1 MARNTIPNTPAGRTL
16 QTWLGAF
23 NSGNRAR
30 MESFLKAMAPG
41 LSLDVMMSIRTSTG
55 GFDLLAIERSAPLHI
70 WFLASAKNTSTR
82 IVGDFAVRGGMRP
95 TIDFFWLTPLPP
107 DGPPVVVT
115 LNPALRQRVIDG
127 VAADLTQFYVHP
139 AVAAQMI
146 AALRAHQEAGTYR
159 DFSDGFQF
167 ANRLTSDLRAVS
179 HDLHLRVMF
188 RPFNAPPPQ
197 RPTARQLAQMRE
209 QVERGNCGFE
219 KVEVLPGDIG
229 YVKFNAFQSPGICA
243 GTIEAAMAFVAH
255 TRALI
260 FDLRDN
266 RGGQAETV
274 AFIESYLF
282 DRPTR
287 LNDLRNRHTTTQ
299 FWTLP
304 LLPGKR
310 LSTQPVFVLT
320 SHRTFSGAEAFSYDL
335 KNLKRATIVGETTG
349 GGAHTVGG
357 HIVADYFLVWVP
369 VDEAINPI
377 THTNWE
383 GTGVL
388 PDVKVPA
395 AAALK
400 VAEQLAT
407 RDIQAAAGKSR
418 PIEVQEPP
426 RTTPSREAEAAV
438 RRLIAGWE
446 KGKPNYKDIGPGLE
460 EIAFN
465 RFGAL
470 KSLNVERVGRDGWH
484 VYSAK
489 FAHGRFQW
497 KISPLSSDGRIPG
510 KFFRPLTGK
519 DPRKPAP
526 R

>member
-1 MARNTIPNTPAGRTL
+1 MNTKLLARAVVFLFMGIGCARAQNTIPNTPAGRTL
-16 QTWLGAF
+16 RTWLGAF

-30 MESFLKAMAPG
+30 MEGVLKTMAPG
-41 LSLDVMMSIRTSTG
+41 QNLDGTMAVRASTG
-55 GFDLLAIERSAPLHI
+55 GIDLVAIEQSAPLHI
-70 WFLASAKNTSTR
+70 WFLARVKNTGTR
-82 IVGDFAVRGGMRP
+82 MFGDLGVKEGQPPMIEYLLFC
-95 TIDFFWLTPLPP
+95 PLPP
-107 DGPPVVVT
+107 GVPPVVVT
-115 LNPALRQRVIDG
+115 LDSALRQRVIDG
-127 VAADLTQFYVHP
+127 VAADLTEFYVHP
-139 AVAAQMI
+139 AVASRMV
-146 AALRAHQEAGTYR
+146 AALRAHQQAGTYR

-167 ANRLTSDLRAVS
+167 ANRLTSDLRTVS
-179 HDLHLRVMF
+179 HDLHLRIMF
-188 RPFNAPPPQ
+188 RPFKAPPPG

-209 QVERGNCGFE
+209 QVDGNCGFE
-219 KVEVLPGDIG
+219 RVEVLPGDIG
-229 YVKFNAFQSPGICA
+229 YVKFNAFQSPWMCA
-243 GTIEAAMAFVAH
+243 GTIQAAMASVAH

-266 RGGQAETV
+266 GGGEPATV
-274 AFIESYLF
+274 AFIESCLF

-304 LLPGKR
+304 SLPGKR

-349 GGAHTVGG
+349 GGAHTEDG
-357 HIVADYFLVWVP
+357 HIVADYFLFQVP

-418 PIEVQEPP
+418 PIEVQESP
-426 RTTPSREAEAAV
+426 RTTASPEAEAAM
-438 RRLIAGWE
+438 RQLIARWG
-446 KGKPNYKDIGPGLE
+446 KGKAGYKEIGPGLE
-460 EIAFN
+460 EITFD
-465 RFGAL
+465 RLGAL
-470 KSLNVERVGRDGWH
+470 KSLTVERVGRDGWD

-489 FAHGRFQW
+489 FAHGR
-497 KISPLSSDGRIPG
+497 LVH
-510 KFFRPLTGK
+510 
-519 DPRKPAP
+519 
-526 R
+526 